1 MQTRKNVCF
10 GVNQMASLRA
20 AWQRF
25 RPFQMSA
32 LLVAVFI
39 GGFALGSHNMVGLAQ
54 SDTIAPPDAA
64 KDFEPFWQVYNL
76 IHSNYLEDVESN
88 VLVDGAIN
96 GMVEALDDQFSGYMD
111 PSVYD
116 LINEDLSGEISGIGV
131 VIETVEDTE
140 EIRVVQILKDTPADL
155 AGLLPGD
162 VFAKVDGEDVT
173 GMSQLELAGKVRGSE
188 GTEVVITVKR
198 GEDLL
203 DFTIVRARITIPTVE
218 SRLLDNNIGY
228 VKLNDFNTHA
238 REQVDLAFENL
249 DLNNLDGLVFDLRGN
264 PGGLLTSA
272 IDITSAFIKD
282 GVILVEDF
290 GDGSEQVF
298 TANGSYIGSSVPM
311 VVLVDGNSASAS
323 ELVAGALQDRGRA
336 TIIGETTF
344 GKGTVQTWQSLV
356 NGGGV
361 RLTIAR
367 WLTPDRHWIHEQG
380 ITPDVMVEWPVEDR
394 DEENDP
400 QLNAA
405 VDYLLSHAAEPVPQP

>member
-1 MQTRKNVCF
+1 
-10 GVNQMASLRA
+10 MASLRA
-20 AWQRF
+20 VWQRLH
-25 RPFQMSA
+25 PFQMSF

-54 SDTIAPPDAA
+54 SDTVAPADAE

-76 IHSNYLEDVESN
+76 IQSNYLEDVENS

-96 GMVEALDDQFSGYMD
+96 GMVDSLGDQFSGYMD

-116 LINEDLSGEISGIGV
+116 LVNEDLSGEITGIGV

-140 EIRVVQILKDTPADL
+140 EIRVVQILKGTPADA
-155 AGLLPGD
+155 AGLMPGD
-162 VFAKVDGEDVT
+162 IFAKVDGEDVT
-173 GMSQLELAGKVRGSE
+173 SMSQLELAGKVRGVE

-198 GEDLL
+198 DEELL
-203 DFTIVRARITIPTVE
+203 DFTIIRAKITIPTVE
-218 SRLLDNNIGY
+218 SRMLDNNIGY

-238 REQVDLAFENL
+238 REQVDKALEAL
-249 DLNNLDGLVFDLRGN
+249 DLDSLDGLVFDLRGN
-264 PGGLLTSA
+264 PGGLLSSA
-272 IDITSAFIKD
+272 IEIASAFIKD
-282 GVILVEDF
+282 GTILVEDF
-290 GDGSEQVF
+290 GDGNEQVF
-298 TANGSYIGSSVPM
+298 TANGSYIGTSVPM
-311 VVLVDGNSASAS
+311 VVLVDNNSASAS

-336 TIIGETTF
+336 TIMGETTF

-367 WLTPDRHWIHEQG
+367 WLTPDRNWIHEQG
-380 ITPDVMVEWPVEDR
+380 ITPDVVVEWPVEGR
-394 DEENDP
+394 DEQNDP

-405 VDYLLSHAAEPVPQP
+405 VDYLLSHADQPVPQP